1 MEAINFI
8 SKGINKNMIV
18 EYSPLL
24 DEAIENFKDYGVLRF
39 IGSKV
44 FVLQCASDFFRQIA
58 MRGATIQDTTILSAP
73 RNVKPDITS
82 RIWPK

>member
-1 MEAINFI
+1 MGVCTLLKKYLQEAINFI

-44 FVLQCASDFFRQIA
+44 FVLQCASDFFS
-58 MRGATIQDTTILSAP
+58 TNS
-73 RNVKPDITS
+73 NVRCNYTRYYNFISPSKC
-82 RIWPK
+82 

>member
-24 DEAIENFKDYGVLRF
+24 DDAIENFRDCGVLRF
-39 IGSKV
+39 IGTKV
-44 FVLQCASDFFRQIA
+44 FVLQCASHFFQEIV
-58 MRGATIQDTTILSAP
+58 MRSANIQDTTIIGW
-73 RNVKPDITS
+73 K
-82 RIWPK
+82 KK